1 MNTQQ
6 KIWLFVG
13 DIIAI
18 LGLVTAGSA
27 VLHSSGRLDIIILA
41 GVAVII
47 GIILALIG
55 LYKYSDKGKE
65 PKQLYMISSIIYAFL
80 GLLVSMGGL
89 YDRNKNIAGIGVM
102 ISILSL
108 VSINIAAFK
117 PNNLKVFN
125 SINIIYTILGLVL
138 IVFGVNK
145 DVVNNANTYILTGG
159 LMTSLA
165 SLTTSLA
172 IYKVDM

>member
-13 DIIAI
+13 DIVAM
-18 LGLVTAGSA
+18 LGLVTTGSS
-27 VLHSSGRLDIIILA
+27 VLHSSGRLDIIIVA
-41 GVAVII
+41 GIAVLI
-47 GIILALIG
+47 GIILALVG
-55 LYKYSDKGKE
+55 LYKYADKEKE
-65 PKQLYMISSIIYAFL
+65 PKQLYMITSIIYAFL
-80 GLLVSMGGL
+80 GLLVMMGGL
-89 YDRNKNIAGIGVM
+89 YDHSKNIAAIGVL

-108 VSINIAAFK
+108 ISINIAAFK

-125 SINIIYTILGLVL
+125 SINIVYTLLGLVL
-138 IVFGVNK
+138 IGFGMNK
-145 DVVNNANTYILTGG
+145 EIVKNSNTYIITGS
-159 LMTSLA
+159 LMTALA